1 MKVTV
6 GARGRVR
13 KRVMGRGCEW
23 VHGRE
28 NHTYVHIHT
37 HTYIRIPSFL
47 HPHQHQPPAR
57 LHTHFKHKYTHY
69 AYTQT
74 HIHALSHAHPYCQGL
89 LGRSK
94 LLDKL
99 KDSCFLCVDMQVPVN
114 IVKLIIRY
122 LLRPFAPIC
131 NQIEQ

>member
-1 MKVTV
+1 MSGSTAEKTT
-6 GARGRVR
+6 R
-13 KRVMGRGCEW
+13 
-23 VHGRE
+23 
-28 NHTYVHIHT
+28 TYTYT
-37 HTYIRIPSFL
+37 HTCIHIPSFL

-99 KDSCFLCVDMQVPVN
+99 KDSYFPCVVMQVTVN
-114 IVKLIIRY
+114 VAKLIIRH
-122 LLRPFAPIC
+122 LLRPFATIC
-131 NQIEQ
+131 DHLLPNRTTVTKQKIGAPMGA